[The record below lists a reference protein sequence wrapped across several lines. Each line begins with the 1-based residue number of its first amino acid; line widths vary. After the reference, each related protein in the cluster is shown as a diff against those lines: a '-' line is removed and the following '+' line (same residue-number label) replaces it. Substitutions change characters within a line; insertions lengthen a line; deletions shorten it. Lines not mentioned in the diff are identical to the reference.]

1 MMWSSAEK
9 IWRNPRTRLKVIKEF
24 GKVSTQNSME
34 FLHNGREQSENDLKK
49 IIPLA
54 VASERMKYS
63 EINLAEVPDSCT
75 ESYKTES

>member
-1 MMWSSAEK
+1 
-9 IWRNPRTRLKVIKEF
+9 
-24 GKVSTQNSME
+24 ME